1 MQLRGKLRRYHVWLG
16 WIVGIPLLIWTATG
30 FFMASQPIGTV
41 RGEKLLAESTPLAL
55 AAPPVPPAIGPR
67 PVGSLTLAPL
77 GANARWVI
85 RYQDGGARLADPAT
99 GRLLPSLTAADAAAI
114 LRARYQGDSRI
125 AAVERTKADAP
136 PIDFRRPIESWRV
149 VMDNGERFYIDAAT
163 GEIVARRTARW
174 RIYDFFWGLHIM
186 DLDAREDINNGWL
199 LGFGA
204 VSLATIVMALILLP
218 MTVRRRRR

>member
-1 MQLRGKLRRYHVWLG
+1 MRLRGVLRRYHVWLG
-16 WIVGIPLLIWTATG
+16 WVVGLPLLLWTASG
-30 FFMASQPIGTV
+30 LFMASQPIGTI
-41 RGEKLLAESTPLAL
+41 RGERLLAEAPPLVP

-67 PVGSLTLAPL
+67 PVASLTLLPV
-77 GANARWVI
+77 GRDARWVV
-85 RYQDGGARLADPAT
+85 RYRDGGARLADPAT
-99 GRLLPSLTAADAAAI
+99 GRLLPPLTAADAATI
-114 LRARYQGDSRI
+114 LRARYQGEAAI
-125 AAVERTKADAP
+125 AAVERTKAEAP
-136 PIDFRRPIESWRV
+136 PIDLRRPIESWRV

-204 VSLATIVMALILLP
+204 VSLAAILMALILLP
-218 MTVRRRRR
+218 MTVRRRR